1 MRRRMAGAEG
11 LELSTSGFGDRRS
24 SQLSYAPSPNQR
36 KPAFHTLWG
45 ALSSMAAGSAVI
57 VAPEFAWKF
66 AVVSHMGRLRGD
78 PERSVLAVREHQ
90 KLSAD
95 APDGHHSRITRQIL
109 ERVTGIEPA
118 QLAWKARTLPLSYT
132 RAAPWLKQG
141 IRCPARGPPR
151 CHATA

>member
-57 VAPEFAWKF
+57 VAPEFA
-66 AVVSHMGRLRGD
+66 
-78 PERSVLAVREHQ
+78 
-90 KLSAD
+90 
-95 APDGHHSRITRQIL
+95 
-109 ERVTGIEPA
+109 
-118 QLAWKARTLPLSYT
+118 
-132 RAAPWLKQG
+132 
-141 IRCPARGPPR
+141 
-151 CHATA
+151 

>member
-1 MRRRMAGAEG
+1 MAGAEG

-36 KPAFHTLWG
+36 KAAFHTLWG

-132 RAAPWLKQG
+132 RDAETITSRRSGGQTPM
-141 IRCPARGPPR
+141 
-151 CHATA
+151 